1 MEQLRLAGVHDD
13 GEHLI
18 VETPD
23 STRYLLTIDQQLR
36 QTIQHARRK
45 PPARGRGGASYGPRD
60 IQARFR
66 AGASVEDIVAECGWE
81 AERVRRY
88 EWPILAER
96 SHMVSEACRV
106 KVSGT
111 DPAHDGY
118 RSVFEGE
125 PRTLEETV
133 LERAQQLGVQRSSLD
148 WDAWLRE
155 DQLWTV
161 QLSFTASETASGPAG
176 TGPARWSFNPATQSV
191 RPENDWARALMEEPR
206 ETGPLGT
213 AAPAAPAAAPSP
225 QLRRLQ
231 HEASQA
237 DDLLDVL
244 QSRRGRR
251 LGSDETADDRL
262 AEILGR
268 GMGSVEQRPRPID
281 APEDSP
287 VFDRPIQPAASQVA
301 EEQAL
306 RGEGIEIVDDST
318 PARHETAPGHDA
330 PAEDPSSGGA
340 AFSAGPSGTV
350 HCGTE
355 TSRDA
360 ASEDGE
366 AETPA
371 AESWVDVTGT
381 EAAAEVTTGEDG
393 AEPAAGAPTTRET
406 VAPVAAL
413 HPRSTSP
420 AAPSDAPE
428 HTGADGSATRD
439 HGADTSP
446 AETSPA
452 ETRQDAADT
461 QQGGEHDVTG
471 THRGSDRDDDAPA
484 PGPRGRTPKAKR
496 SSVPSWDD
504 IVFGANRS

>member
-1 MEQLRLAGVHDD
+1 MEQLRLVGVHDD

-23 STRYLLTIDQQLR
+23 STRYRLKIDQQLR

-45 PPARGRGGASYGPRD
+45 PPARGRGGGSFGPRD

-66 AGASVEDIVAECGWE
+66 AGASVEDVVAESGWE
-81 AERVRRY
+81 AERVKRY

-96 SHMVSEACRV
+96 SHMVTEACRV
-106 KVSGT
+106 TVSGT
-111 DPAHDGY
+111 NPSHDGY

-125 PRTLEETV
+125 PRTLRETV
-133 LERAQQLGVQRSSLD
+133 DERAAELGVDRSSFD

-161 QLSFTASETASGPAG
+161 QLSFSAEDESQDAPDTPGPAQ
-176 TGPARWSFNPATQSV
+176 WSYNPANRTV
-191 RPENDWARALMEEPR
+191 RPENDWARALGQEHQ

-213 AAPAAPAAAPSP
+213 AAHALPPAPTA
-225 QLRRLQ
+225 QLRQLQ

-251 LGSDETADDRL
+251 IGSDEAGDDRL

-268 GMGSVEQRPRPID
+268 GMGQVDQRPRPID
-281 APEDSP
+281 APEDST

-306 RGEGIEIVDDST
+306 AQDDGIEIVDDST
-318 PARHETAPGHDA
+318 PLE
-330 PAEDPSSGGA
+330 
-340 AFSAGPSGTV
+340 
-350 HCGTE
+350 C
-355 TSRDA
+355 
-360 ASEDGE
+360 
-366 AETPA
+366 
-371 AESWVDVTGT
+371 
-381 EAAAEVTTGEDG
+381 
-393 AEPAAGAPTTRET
+393 
-406 VAPVAAL
+406 
-413 HPRSTSP
+413 
-420 AAPSDAPE
+420 
-428 HTGADGSATRD
+428 
-439 HGADTSP
+439 
-446 AETSPA
+446 
-452 ETRQDAADT
+452 
-461 QQGGEHDVTG
+461 
-471 THRGSDRDDDAPA
+471 DDDAARDTRVSTAPFGRGTNDDSPAVQHDTLETSGDTDAGSAESDSEGSLRDSAGSAGDTPSDPGAEGTSETAFTVDASGTATDVAEEDTEDAGQGSDDATRSVDQDTADESGSDDRPA